1 MTFAAMLQ
9 QECAWYDDKNNSPGA
24 LLARITDD
32 AADLEGVLDSTL
44 SDIIHSVFAV
54 LIGISLAIGYSVKL
68 SIACIAGF
76 PLSLLTVIMET
87 K

>member
-1 MTFAAMLQ
+1 MTFTAMLQ
-9 QECAWYDDKNNSPGA
+9 QGCAWFDEKNNSSGA

-32 AADLEGVLDSTL
+32 AGDLENVLDSTL
-44 SDIIHSVFAV
+44 TDVIHSAFAV

-68 SIACIAGF
+68 SIACMAAF